1 MTSVGMVSRRS
12 RGFTLVELLVV
23 IAIIGVLVA
32 LLLPAVQAAR
42 EAARRAQCT
51 NNLKQ
56 VGLAANL
63 YESSKKAFPPGR
75 FGCGGESFDA
85 CETTEPDWIGASGF
99 VLMLPYL
106 ELNTLYQ
113 KARLEDSSLL
123 WKGIHHTTQ
132 DMPWTSDASR
142 REMVGT
148 RPSVFVCPSNNSEP
162 SSAIT
167 FGKGASTVTGQTG
180 CYAFSVGTLGPSQG
194 YSNQQ
199 KFENDGMFLFKLSR
213 RLREVTDGLSNTLI
227 AGEVTQAHTDAGR
240 NIWTL
245 GLRQRDCMRSTENP
259 LNASPATAT
268 TYSDY
273 GTIVT
278 GGFASDHPSGGHFV
292 YADGH
297 VEFVSDFIELLI
309 YHNQSTIAGDK
320 TGV

>member
-1 MTSVGMVSRRS
+1 MTSVRFACRRS

-56 VGLAANL
+56 IGLSMGL
-63 YESSKKAFPPGR
+63 YESARKEYPPGR
-75 FGCGGESFDA
+75 YGCGGESFDG
-85 CETTEPDWIGASGF
+85 CEMTEPDWIGASGF
-99 VLMLPYL
+99 VLTLPYL
-106 ELNTLYQ
+106 ELNALYQ
-113 KARLEDSSLL
+113 KARLDDSSLL

-132 DMPWTSDASR
+132 DIPWTSDVTR

-148 RPSVFVCPSNNSEP
+148 RPAVFVCPSNLSEAN
-162 SSAIT
+162 SAIT
-167 FGKGASTVTGQTG
+167 FGKGSMTVTGQTG
-180 CYAFSVGTLGPSQG
+180 CYALSVGTLGPTYG
-194 YSNQQ
+194 YSVIQ
-199 KFENDGMFLFKLSR
+199 KFENDGMFLFKIPR
-213 RLREVTDGLSNTLI
+213 RAREVTDGLSHTMF

-259 LNASPATAT
+259 LNASPQTAI

-273 GTIVT
+273 GTEVT
-278 GGFASDHPSGGHFV
+278 GGFASDHPTGGHFV
-292 YADGH
+292 YGDGH
-297 VEFVSDFIELLI
+297 VEFLSDFIEHAV
-309 YHNQSTIAGDK
+309 YKGQSTIAGSEP
-320 TGV
+320 GA